1 MTSDPGYRDSPVDE
15 NERGGDQLRHFNTF
29 VFSGLFVLSTV
40 VTASVAAQS
49 ATIEFEAGVSVP
61 INNPVNYSR
70 LEDVNGDGN
79 LDIVAVVGEPG
90 VDPALNVSLGNGSGS
105 FATAMASP
113 ISVNFP
119 WSIAI
124 ADFDEDG
131 LVDAV
136 VSDLINSQFSYLS
149 GNGDGTFT
157 MEPRL
162 IPGWGGGNPQI
173 LALDVDEDGHI
184 DLVAPD
190 FFGSRLLVAWGTG
203 IDDPIASFDGLTSM
217 ELSGFPL
224 SVDVK
229 DLDGDGDL
237 DLCCGFNTGSGG
249 GVATSLATGNRTF
262 SAEQR
267 LIGGLTGSHWS
278 VQAVDLDGGS
288 PEIVTVSEADGMLGI
303 YTLQTGI
310 PQDPSLIPVISSS
323 RHLDIG
329 DLNLDGMLDLVVRDA
344 TSGNFQILQGVGG
357 LGFEEV
363 LQVSG
368 PTAFPALQLADVDE
382 DGLLD
387 IFAADYSEL
396 AVSYYRN
403 ATQAGVIF
411 IRADVN
417 TDGSTNVA
425 DAIFLLAF
433 LFSGGPVPGCM
444 DASDINDD
452 GTTNIS
458 DAITLLAVLF
468 SGGGPTPEPVGSCGL
483 DPTQDNLD
491 CQSSG
496 DSCL

>member
-1 MTSDPGYRDSPVDE
+1 MLHFKTLLF
-15 NERGGDQLRHFNTF
+15 GGL
-29 VFSGLFVLSTV
+29 LILSTLCGMQID
-40 VTASVAAQS
+40 AQS
-49 ATIEFEAGVSVP
+49 ATIEFEAGISVP

-90 VDPALNVSLGNGSGS
+90 VDSALNVLLGNGSGS
-105 FATAMASP
+105 FATAIASP

-173 LALDVDEDGHI
+173 LAIDVDEDGHI

-203 IDDPIASFDGLTSM
+203 IDDPIAAFDGLTAT

-224 SVDVK
+224 SIDVE

-249 GVATSLATGNRTF
+249 GVATCLATGNRTF
-262 SAEQR
+262 SDEQR
-267 LIGGLTGSHWS
+267 VIGGLEGSHWS
-278 VQAVDLDGGS
+278 VDAVDLDGGL
-288 PEIVTVSEADGMLGI
+288 PEIVTVAEADGFLGI
-303 YTLQTGI
+303 YPLQAGI
-310 PQDPSLIPVISSS
+310 PQDPTLIPVSTSSQQ
-323 RHLDIG
+323 LGVG
-329 DLNLDGMLDLVVRDA
+329 DLDLDGILDLVVRDA
-344 TSGNFQILQGVGG
+344 TTGNFQVFQGSGG
-357 LGFEEV
+357 LGFQTV
-363 LQVSG
+363 LEIDG
-368 PTAFPALQLADVDE
+368 PTAFPAVQIVDVDE

-387 IFAADYSEL
+387 IFAADYSAL
-396 AVSYYRN
+396 TVSYYRN
-403 ATQAGVIF
+403 LTQAGETF

-425 DAIFLLAF
+425 DVIFLLAF
-433 LFSGGPVPGCM
+433 LFSGGAVPGCM
-444 DASDINDD
+444 DAGDINDD
-452 GTTNIS
+452 GSNNIS

-468 SGGGPTPEPVGSCGL
+468 SGGGPTPAPVGSCGL

-491 CQSSG
+491 CLDSG
-496 DSCL
+496 ESCL

>member
-1 MTSDPGYRDSPVDE
+1 LLHFKTLLF
-15 NERGGDQLRHFNTF
+15 GGL
-29 VFSGLFVLSTV
+29 LILSTLCGMQID
-40 VTASVAAQS
+40 AQS
-49 ATIEFEAGVSVP
+49 ATIEFEAGISVP

-90 VDPALNVSLGNGSGS
+90 VDSALNVLLGNGSGS
-105 FATAMASP
+105 FATAIASP

-136 VSDLINSQFSYLS
+136 VSDLISSQFSYLS

-173 LALDVDEDGHI
+173 LAIDVDEDGHI

-203 IDDPIASFDGLTSM
+203 IDDPIAAFDGLTAT

-224 SVDVK
+224 SIDVE

-249 GVATSLATGNRTF
+249 GVATCLATGNRTF
-262 SAEQR
+262 SDEQR
-267 LIGGLTGSHWS
+267 VIGGLEGSHWS
-278 VQAVDLDGGS
+278 VDAVDLDGGL
-288 PEIVTVSEADGMLGI
+288 PEIVTVAEADGFLGI
-303 YTLQTGI
+303 YPLQAGI
-310 PQDPSLIPVISSS
+310 PQDPTLIPVSTSSQQ
-323 RHLDIG
+323 LGVG
-329 DLNLDGMLDLVVRDA
+329 DLDLDGILDLVVRDA
-344 TSGNFQILQGVGG
+344 TTGNFQVFQGSGG
-357 LGFEEV
+357 LGFQTV
-363 LQVSG
+363 LEIDG
-368 PTAFPALQLADVDE
+368 PTAFPAVQIVDVDE

-387 IFAADYSEL
+387 IFAADYSAL
-396 AVSYYRN
+396 TVSYYRN
-403 ATQAGVIF
+403 LTQAGEAF

-425 DAIFLLAF
+425 DVIFLLAF
-433 LFSGGPVPGCM
+433 LFSGGAVPGCM
-444 DASDINDD
+444 DAGDINDD
-452 GTTNIS
+452 GSNNIS

-468 SGGGPTPEPVGSCGL
+468 SGGGPTPAPVGSCGL

-491 CQSSG
+491 CLDSG
-496 DSCL
+496 ESCL

>member
-1 MTSDPGYRDSPVDE
+1 MLHFKTLLF
-15 NERGGDQLRHFNTF
+15 GGL
-29 VFSGLFVLSTV
+29 LILSTLCGMQID
-40 VTASVAAQS
+40 AQS
-49 ATIEFEAGVSVP
+49 ATIEFEAGISVP

-90 VDPALNVSLGNGSGS
+90 VDSALNVLLGNGSGS
-105 FATAMASP
+105 FATAIASP

-136 VSDLINSQFSYLS
+136 VSDLISSQFSYLS

-173 LALDVDEDGHI
+173 LAIDVDEDGHI

-203 IDDPIASFDGLTSM
+203 IDDPIAAFDGLTAT

-224 SVDVK
+224 SIDVE

-249 GVATSLATGNRTF
+249 GVATCLATGNRTF
-262 SAEQR
+262 SDEQR
-267 LIGGLTGSHWS
+267 VIGGLEGSHWS
-278 VQAVDLDGGS
+278 VDAVDLDGGL
-288 PEIVTVSEADGMLGI
+288 PEIVTVAEADGFLGI
-303 YTLQTGI
+303 YPLQAGI
-310 PQDPSLIPVISSS
+310 PQDPTLIPVSTSSQQ
-323 RHLDIG
+323 LGVG
-329 DLNLDGMLDLVVRDA
+329 DLDLDGILDLVVRDA
-344 TSGNFQILQGVGG
+344 TTGNFQVFQGSGG
-357 LGFEEV
+357 LGFQTV
-363 LQVSG
+363 LEIDG
-368 PTAFPALQLADVDE
+368 PTAFPAVQIVDVDE

-387 IFAADYSEL
+387 IFAADYSAL
-396 AVSYYRN
+396 TVSYYRN
-403 ATQAGVIF
+403 LTQAGEAF

-425 DAIFLLAF
+425 DVIFLLAF
-433 LFSGGPVPGCM
+433 LFSGGAVPGCM
-444 DASDINDD
+444 DAGDINDD
-452 GTTNIS
+452 GSNNIS

-468 SGGGPTPEPVGSCGL
+468 SGGGPTPAPVGSCGL

-491 CQSSG
+491 CLDSG
-496 DSCL
+496 ESCL

>member
-1 MTSDPGYRDSPVDE
+1 MLHFKTLLF
-15 NERGGDQLRHFNTF
+15 GGL
-29 VFSGLFVLSTV
+29 LILSTLCGMQID
-40 VTASVAAQS
+40 AQS
-49 ATIEFEAGVSVP
+49 ATIEFEAGISVP

-90 VDPALNVSLGNGSGS
+90 VDSALNVLLGNGSGS
-105 FATAMASP
+105 FATAIASP

-173 LALDVDEDGHI
+173 LAIDVDEDGHI

-203 IDDPIASFDGLTSM
+203 IDDPIAAFDGLTAT

-224 SVDVK
+224 SIDVE

-249 GVATSLATGNRTF
+249 GVATCLATGNRTF
-262 SAEQR
+262 SDEQR
-267 LIGGLTGSHWS
+267 VIGGLEGSHWS
-278 VQAVDLDGGS
+278 VDAVDLDGGL
-288 PEIVTVSEADGMLGI
+288 PEIVTVAEADGFLGI
-303 YTLQTGI
+303 YPLQAGI
-310 PQDPSLIPVISSS
+310 PQDPTLIPVSTSSQQ
-323 RHLDIG
+323 LGVG
-329 DLNLDGMLDLVVRDA
+329 DLDLDGILDLVVRDA
-344 TSGNFQILQGVGG
+344 TTGNFQVFQGSGG
-357 LGFEEV
+357 LGFQTV
-363 LQVSG
+363 LEIDG
-368 PTAFPALQLADVDE
+368 PTAFPAVQIVDVDE

-387 IFAADYSEL
+387 IFAADYSAL
-396 AVSYYRN
+396 TVSYYRN
-403 ATQAGVIF
+403 LTQAGEAF

-425 DAIFLLAF
+425 DVIFLLAF
-433 LFSGGPVPGCM
+433 LFSGGAVPGCM
-444 DASDINDD
+444 DAGDINDD
-452 GTTNIS
+452 GSNNIS

-468 SGGGPTPEPVGSCGL
+468 SGGGPTPAPVGSCGL

-491 CQSSG
+491 CLDSG
-496 DSCL
+496 ESCL

>member
-1 MTSDPGYRDSPVDE
+1 MLHFKTLLF
-15 NERGGDQLRHFNTF
+15 GGL
-29 VFSGLFVLSTV
+29 LILSTLCGMQID
-40 VTASVAAQS
+40 AQS
-49 ATIEFEAGVSVP
+49 ATIEFEAGISVP

-90 VDPALNVSLGNGSGS
+90 VDSALNVLLGNGSGS
-105 FATAMASP
+105 FATAIASP

-173 LALDVDEDGHI
+173 LAIDVDEDGHI

-203 IDDPIASFDGLTSM
+203 IDDPIAAFDGLTAT
-217 ELSGFPL
+217 ELSGCPL
-224 SVDVK
+224 SIDVE

-249 GVATSLATGNRTF
+249 GVATCLATGNRTF
-262 SAEQR
+262 SDEQR
-267 LIGGLTGSHWS
+267 VIGGLEGSHWS
-278 VQAVDLDGGS
+278 VDAVDLDGGL
-288 PEIVTVSEADGMLGI
+288 PEIVTVAEADGFLGI
-303 YTLQTGI
+303 YPLQAGI
-310 PQDPSLIPVISSS
+310 PQDPTLIPVSTSSQQ
-323 RHLDIG
+323 LGVG
-329 DLNLDGMLDLVVRDA
+329 DLDLDGILDLVVRDA
-344 TSGNFQILQGVGG
+344 TTGNFQVFQGSGG
-357 LGFEEV
+357 LGFQTV
-363 LQVSG
+363 LEIDG
-368 PTAFPALQLADVDE
+368 PTAFPAVQIVDVDE

-387 IFAADYSEL
+387 IFAADYSAL
-396 AVSYYRN
+396 TVSYYRN
-403 ATQAGVIF
+403 LTQAGEAF

-425 DAIFLLAF
+425 DVIFLLAF
-433 LFSGGPVPGCM
+433 LFSGGAVPGCM
-444 DASDINDD
+444 DAGDINDD
-452 GTTNIS
+452 GSNNIS

-468 SGGGPTPEPVGSCGL
+468 SGGGPTPAPVGSCGL

-491 CQSSG
+491 CLDSG
-496 DSCL
+496 ESCL

>member
-1 MTSDPGYRDSPVDE
+1 MLHFKTLLF
-15 NERGGDQLRHFNTF
+15 GGL
-29 VFSGLFVLSTV
+29 LILSTLCGMQID
-40 VTASVAAQS
+40 AQS
-49 ATIEFEAGVSVP
+49 ATIEFEAGISVP

-90 VDPALNVSLGNGSGS
+90 VDSALNVLLGNGSGS
-105 FATAMASP
+105 FATAIASP

-173 LALDVDEDGHI
+173 LAIDVDEDGHI

-203 IDDPIASFDGLTSM
+203 IDDPIAAFDGITAM

-224 SVDVK
+224 SIDVE

-249 GVATSLATGNRTF
+249 GVATCLATGNRTF
-262 SAEQR
+262 SDEQR
-267 LIGGLTGSHWS
+267 VIGGLEGSHWS
-278 VQAVDLDGGS
+278 VDAVDLDGGL
-288 PEIVTVSEADGMLGI
+288 PEIVTVAEADGFLGI
-303 YTLQTGI
+303 YPLQAGI
-310 PQDPSLIPVISSS
+310 PQDPTLIPVSTSSQQ
-323 RHLDIG
+323 LGVG
-329 DLNLDGMLDLVVRDA
+329 DLDLDGILDLVVRDA
-344 TSGNFQILQGVGG
+344 TTGNFQVFQGSGG
-357 LGFEEV
+357 LGFQTV
-363 LQVSG
+363 LEIDG
-368 PTAFPALQLADVDE
+368 PTAFPAVQIVDVDE

-387 IFAADYSEL
+387 IFAADYSAL
-396 AVSYYRN
+396 TVSYYRN
-403 ATQAGVIF
+403 LTQAGETF

-425 DAIFLLAF
+425 DVIFLLAF
-433 LFSGGPVPGCM
+433 LFSGGAVPGCM
-444 DASDINDD
+444 DAGDINDD
-452 GTTNIS
+452 GSNNIS

-468 SGGGPTPEPVGSCGL
+468 SGGGPTPAPVGSCGL

-491 CQSSG
+491 CLDSG
-496 DSCL
+496 ESCL

>member
-1 MTSDPGYRDSPVDE
+1 LLHFKTLLF
-15 NERGGDQLRHFNTF
+15 GGLLIMSTL
-29 VFSGLFVLSTV
+29 SGTKI
-40 VTASVAAQS
+40 AAQS
-49 ATIEFEAGVSVP
+49 ATIEFEAGISVP

-79 LDIVAVVGEPG
+79 LDIIAVVGEPG
-90 VDPALNVSLGNGSGS
+90 VDSALNVLLGNGSGS
-105 FATAMASP
+105 FATAIASP

-173 LALDVDEDGHI
+173 LAIDVDEDGHI

-203 IDDPIASFDGLTSM
+203 IDDPIASFDGLTAM
-217 ELSGFPL
+217 ALSGFPL
-224 SVDVK
+224 SIDVE

-249 GVATSLATGNRTF
+249 GVATCLATGNRTF
-262 SAEQR
+262 GDEQR
-267 LIGGLTGSHWS
+267 LIGGLEGSHWS
-278 VQAVDLDGGS
+278 VDAVDLDGGL
-288 PEIVTVSEADGMLGI
+288 PEIVTVAEADGFLGI
-303 YTLQTGI
+303 YPLQAGI
-310 PQDPSLIPVISSS
+310 PQDPTLIPVSTSS
-323 RHLDIG
+323 RQVGVG
-329 DLNLDGMLDLVVRDA
+329 DLDLDGILDLVVRDA
-344 TSGNFQILQGVGG
+344 TTGNFQVFQGSGG
-357 LGFEEV
+357 LGFQTV
-363 LQVSG
+363 LEIDG
-368 PTAFPALQLADVDE
+368 PTAFPAVQIVDVDE

-387 IFAADYSEL
+387 IFAADYSAL
-396 AVSYYRN
+396 TVSYYRN
-403 ATQAGVIF
+403 LTQAGETF

-425 DAIFLLAF
+425 DVIFLLAF
-433 LFSGGPVPGCM
+433 LFSGGAVPGCM
-444 DASDINDD
+444 DAGDINDD
-452 GTTNIS
+452 GSNNIS

-468 SGGGPTPEPVGSCGL
+468 SGGGPTPAPVGSCGL

-491 CQSSG
+491 CLDSG
-496 DSCL
+496 ESCL

>member
-1 MTSDPGYRDSPVDE
+1 MLHFKTLLF
-15 NERGGDQLRHFNTF
+15 GGL
-29 VFSGLFVLSTV
+29 LILSTLCGMQID
-40 VTASVAAQS
+40 AQS
-49 ATIEFEAGVSVP
+49 ATIEFEAGISVP

-90 VDPALNVSLGNGSGS
+90 VDSALNVLLGNGSGS
-105 FATAMASP
+105 FATAIASP

-136 VSDLINSQFSYLS
+136 VSDLISSQFSYLS

-173 LALDVDEDGHI
+173 LAIDVDEDGHI

-203 IDDPIASFDGLTSM
+203 IDDPIASFDGLTAM
-217 ELSGFPL
+217 ALSGFPL
-224 SVDVK
+224 SIDVE

-249 GVATSLATGNRTF
+249 GVATCLATGNRTF
-262 SAEQR
+262 SDEQR
-267 LIGGLTGSHWS
+267 VIGGLEGSHWS
-278 VQAVDLDGGS
+278 VDAVDLDGGL
-288 PEIVTVSEADGMLGI
+288 PEIVTVAEADGFLGI
-303 YTLQTGI
+303 YPLQAGI
-310 PQDPSLIPVISSS
+310 PQDPTLIPVSTSSQQ
-323 RHLDIG
+323 LGVG
-329 DLNLDGMLDLVVRDA
+329 DLDLDGILDLVVRDA
-344 TSGNFQILQGVGG
+344 TTGNFQVFQGSGG
-357 LGFEEV
+357 LGFQTV
-363 LQVSG
+363 LEIDG
-368 PTAFPALQLADVDE
+368 PTAFPAVQIVDVDE

-387 IFAADYSEL
+387 IFAADYSAL
-396 AVSYYRN
+396 TVSYYRN
-403 ATQAGVIF
+403 LTQAGEAF

-425 DAIFLLAF
+425 DVIFLLAF
-433 LFSGGPVPGCM
+433 LFSGGAVPGCM
-444 DASDINDD
+444 DAGDINDD
-452 GTTNIS
+452 GSNNIS

-468 SGGGPTPEPVGSCGL
+468 SGGGPTPAPVGSCGL

-491 CQSSG
+491 CLDSG
-496 DSCL
+496 ESCL